1 MKDKN
6 ENKEKLGLRNEARW
20 ILCVC
25 LEREQEVKH
34 VITSPQ
40 ATRYRNASDP
50 EMPPIPK
57 CFSRYCFF
65 EPFGFFCVHLS
76 LHQELLLK

>member
-6 ENKEKLGLRNEARW
+6 EHKEKLGLRNEARW

-57 CFSRYCFF
+57 CFSILFLRAVWL
-65 EPFGFFCVHLS
+65 FCVHLS